1 MSAMIFTSGTTGQA
15 KAVMLSHKNICSN
28 MMAVSASVYMDSTDS
43 VLSILPLH
51 HTYECT
57 AGFLTM
63 IYNGATITFNE
74 GLKYI
79 GKNLKEAQPQS
90 LFSYLLFWK
99 ACTINMGTGF
109 KRQKP

>member
-1 MSAMIFTSGTTGQA
+1 
-15 KAVMLSHKNICSN
+15 

-74 GLKYI
+74 GLNTSAKSQRGTTDNPYSRTSYS
-79 GKNLKEAQPQS
+79 GKHVQ
-90 LFSYLLFWK
+90 
-99 ACTINMGTGF
+99 
-109 KRQKP
+109 